1 MRRDPE
7 RDENPLRKRGSEPIT
22 AEAFDMSKLD
32 LSAIQRNK
40 RSFSISK
47 LQTSLLSH
55 RTSSVPEIQNI
66 QYMQDQ
72 FNRKNT
78 QINKILC
85 QINPKLELLD
95 KEQIQKDTVKKIQDH
110 TKDYKLHQFLH
121 QSNRNNYCW
130 V

>member
-1 MRRDPE
+1 MAE
-7 RDENPLRKRGSEPIT
+7 T
-22 AEAFDMSKLD
+22 ANFTHLD
-32 LSAIQRNK
+32 ISAIQRNK

-55 RTSSVPEIQNI
+55 RTSAVMEVQNI

-78 QINKILC
+78 QVNKILC

-95 KEQIQKDTVKKIQDH
+95 KDQIQKDTIKKIQDH
-110 TKDYKLHQFLH
+110 TKDYKLHQFIVP
-121 QSNRNNYCW
+121 SNRNMS
-130 V
+130 